1 MDCRRKRGSGAAD
14 LGMAQALLEEVTI
27 NLATELPELTQDWEI
42 DPWRAQT
49 EPYVYQGPG
58 ERSSVPITD

>member
-1 MDCRRKRGSGAAD
+1 
-14 LGMAQALLEEVTI
+14 MAQALLEEVTI

-58 ERSSVPITD
+58 KRSSVPTTD